1 MAKEEDHRAT
11 AIARAEA
18 ATKAAKRLKQERD
31 IDSNKEEDHGKKLK
45 NLKDQVSLRER
56 RVVLLRTQLEQE
68 KSDHKV
74 TQNRRE
80 EVENAYQGVRVTLKK
95 MQTRCA
101 HLEKLLLKK
110 GKVPRISL
118 KGDAGAGSR
127 HQKSSVPDDDVRV
140 EEGSNQRQEGRQ
152 EERQII
158 SDTSFAR
165 FL

>member
-1 MAKEEDHRAT
+1 M
-11 AIARAEA
+11 
-18 ATKAAKRLKQERD
+18 
-31 IDSNKEEDHGKKLK
+31 K

-74 TQNRRE
+74 TQKRRE
-80 EVENAYQGVRVTLKK
+80 EVENAYNGVRVTLKK

-118 KGDAGAGSR
+118 EGDAGAGSR
-127 HQKSSVPDDDVRV
+127 HKNSSVGDNDVRV
-140 EEGSNQRQEGRQ
+140 EEGNNQRQEG
-152 EERQII
+152 
-158 SDTSFAR
+158 TSFAMGNNDDGPEVPHLQHVPESFDPSR
-165 FL
+165 LPGSDAPSWVQM